1 MSDEG
6 DSLSQR
12 YYGVY
17 LASVRDVEDPDGLGR
32 VRLDADQYEDTDEDI
47 TWATVTRPLAGA
59 AFSVFFT
66 PKEGD
71 QVVISYLGGDV
82 RQPVVLG
89 YAHSTERKPT
99 DASATKHV
107 IEIKDVGR
115 IVFEESE
122 SDPKIVIEHAGGGS
136 ITLTANK
143 IEVDASSVCVN
154 GKRVMLEDFITQTF
168 NTHTHVVPGS
178 GTSNVPAPP
187 AVAGT
192 PNTTDCTG

>member
-17 LASVRDVEDPDGLGR
+17 LASVRDVEDPDELGR

-136 ITLTANK
+136 ITLTADKVAIQAN
-143 IEVDASSVCVN
+143 EVCVN
-154 GKRVMLEDFITQTF
+154 GQGVVLERFISLVFDQ
-168 NTHTHVVPGS
+168 HLH
-178 GTSNVPAPP
+178 PA
-187 AVAGT
+187 AT
-192 PNTTDCTG
+192 PNTEKPVPIPLPGVEVKTSC